1 MTNKKINIAIV
12 GATGNVGR
20 KILEILRERS
30 FPFEKVHAIASRSSV
45 GKKISFGE
53 DDVIAVE
60 SLENFDFTNINL
72 IFSCV
77 SSTVTQGYYKAAIE
91 AGATIIDKSSLFRL
105 NNSVPLIVPE
115 VNSHIIAELPA
126 DRIISS
132 PNCCVIPL
140 VMALSPLHNAAKIKR
155 IVLSTYQ
162 SVSGAGKEY
171 MDDLYNQTKSTF
183 LFHTPMESKFERKI
197 AFNIIPKIDEF
208 SDSGDTLEEEKI
220 CSETKKILGKEIEI
234 SATSV
239 RVPVF
244 IGHSL
249 SVNIEF
255 ESALDAKEAEEILSE
270 AEGVVVLEKLG
281 NMQYITPSEVVGD
294 DNVYV
299 SRIRNDNSRKHS
311 LNLWIVADNLRKG
324 AATNAVQIAESI
336 LNIL

>member
-1 MTNKKINIAIV
+1 MQDKKINIAIV

-20 KILEILRERS
+20 KILEILKERS
-30 FPFEKVHAIASRSSV
+30 FPYGKVYALASRSSL
-45 GKKISFGE
+45 GKKVSFGE
-53 DDVIAVE
+53 DAVLSVE
-60 SLENFDFTNINL
+60 ALENFDFSKTNL
-72 IFSCV
+72 VFSCV
-77 SSTVTQGYYKAAIE
+77 SSSVTQSYYKNAID
-91 AGATIIDKSSLFRL
+91 AGAIIIDKSSLFRQD
-105 NNSVPLIVPE
+105 NEVPLIVPE
-115 VNSHIIAELPA
+115 VNSHLISEIPESK
-126 DRIISS
+126 IISS

-140 VMALSPLHNAAKIKR
+140 VVALSPLHSAAKIKR
-155 IVLSTYQ
+155 IIISTYQ

-183 LFHTPMESKFERKI
+183 LFHEPVEGKFERKI

-208 SDSGDTLEEEKI
+208 NSNGDSLEEEKI

-255 ESALDAKEAEEILSE
+255 ENPLDAKEAEEILAE
-270 AEGVVVLEKLG
+270 AEGVVVLEQLG
-281 NMQYITPSEVVGD
+281 DMKYITPSEVVGD

-299 SRIRNDNSRKHS
+299 SRIRNDHSRPHS
-311 LNLWIVADNLRKG
+311 LNLWIVSDNLRKG

-336 LNIL
+336 VNIL